1 MWLLAA
7 LEVTEVTVE
16 VTSERVMSEPGK
28 WGVVILLQYVKAVL
42 RGVLVFYMRSGLLT
56 SPPVPSPDR
65 KQAKVT
71 AVSCIIS
78 HFCTNIP
85 ITRTIQCSS
94 LRHWKVGFS
103 Q

>member
-1 MWLLAA
+1 M
-7 LEVTEVTVE
+7 E

-28 WGVVILLQYVKAVL
+28 WVVVILVQCVKVLL

-71 AVSCIIS
+71 AVYTCVERSLCVSYNIIIIL
-78 HFCTNIP
+78 HA
-85 ITRTIQCSS
+85 
-94 LRHWKVGFS
+94 
-103 Q
+103 